1 MSSRLGRFVLVAS
14 LLVLFVAAF
23 LFVTGSLV
31 PWSNSCPP
39 QLGVD
44 PADDVPADA
53 EIVAYESLTPAEQ
66 AAFDDALASD
76 SMVSLDD
83 RPWSPGPSYVRK
95 NGTVYDATIAVC

>member
-1 MSSRLGRFVLVAS
+1 MSRRLGQFALAAS

-23 LFVTGSLV
+23 LFITGTLV

-39 QLGVD
+39 HLDVD

-53 EIVAYESLTPAEQ
+53 EIVAYESLTPAER

-76 SMVSLDD
+76 SMISLED
-83 RPWSPGPSYVRK
+83 RPWSPSTSYVRK
-95 NGTVYDATIAVC
+95 NGTLYFAAVAVC